1 LVVKSKCTS
10 AVYIAGGVPKNFVND
25 SVVMSYIFD
34 KDTGGHKYAIQLTTD
49 VPHWGGLSGSTL
61 SEATSWGKV
70 SKEASHQMAF
80 VEPSVSL
87 PLVAGYLIK
96 KGLGKKRT
104 RISYD
109 WTPPALKSIKYK

>member
-1 LVVKSKCTS
+1 
-10 AVYIAGGVPKNFVND
+10 
-25 SVVMSYIFD
+25 MSYIFD

-70 SKEASHQMAF
+70 SKDATHQMAF

-87 PLVAGYLIK
+87 PLVAGYLMK
-96 KGLGKKRT
+96 KGIGRKRP
-104 RISYD
+104 RISFE
-109 WTPPALKSIKYK
+109 WNAPRLNKIKFV